1 VLNLIFDADD
11 TLWENNVLFE
21 RAIEAF
27 IDHLAHPIMT
37 REQVRAVLD
46 EIERSNC
53 RSHGYGVAT
62 FQRSLGDTLVRLRTA
77 APPNG
82 EDAALLEWLCHP
94 MREGP
99 VEVLPG
105 VAETL
110 AVLASRHRLLL
121 LTKGHL
127 ADQHRKLEASGLR
140 GLFEETIVVDEKDPE
155 VYRSLVASRGL
166 EPSSTWMIGNSPMS
180 DICPALE
187 AGLGAVL
194 VPHPHTWVLE
204 QRELPPASDRF
215 VVIDSISGLLDRF

>member
-27 IDHLAHPIMT
+27 IDHLAHPTMA
-37 REQVRAVLD
+37 RAQVRAVLD
-46 EIERSNC
+46 EIERANC
-53 RSHGYGVAT
+53 RRHGYGVAT
-62 FQRSLGDTLVRLRTA
+62 FQRSLGDTLARLRTA
-77 APPNG
+77 VPPNG
-82 EDAALLEWLCHP
+82 EDAALLDRLCHP

-110 AVLASRHRLLL
+110 AVLGSRHRLHL

-127 ADQHRKLEASGLR
+127 DDQHRKLDASGLG
-140 GLFEETIVVDEKDPE
+140 GLFEETIVVNEKDPE
-155 VYRSLVASRGL
+155 VFRSLVASRGL
-166 EPSSTWMIGNSPMS
+166 EPSSTWMIGNSPIS
-180 DICPALE
+180 DIWPALE

-194 VPHPHTWVLE
+194 VPHPYTWVLE
-204 QRELPPASDRF
+204 QRELPDASDRF
-215 VVIDSISGLLDRF
+215 VVLDSISQLLDRF

>member
-1 VLNLIFDADD
+1 MLNLIFDADD

-27 IDHLAHPIMT
+27 IDHLAHPTMT
-37 REQVRAVLD
+37 RGQVRAVLN
-46 EIERSNC
+46 EIERANC

-62 FQRSLGDTLVRLRTA
+62 FRLSLGDTLTRLRA
-77 APPNG
+77 EAPVNG
-82 EDAALLEWLCHP
+82 EDTALLDRLCFP

-110 AVLASRHRLLL
+110 SALGGRHRLRL
-121 LTKGHL
+121 LTKGHRE
-127 ADQHRKLEASGLR
+127 DQHRKLDASGLG
-140 GLFEETIVVDEKDPE
+140 GLFQETVVVDEKDPE

-166 EPSSTWMIGNSPMS
+166 DPESTWMIGNSPIS
-180 DICPALE
+180 DIWPALE

-194 VPHPHTWVLE
+194 VPHPYTWALE
-204 QRELPPASDRF
+204 QRELPAPSDRF
-215 VVIDSISGLLDRF
+215 VVVGSIPELLERF